1 MKAAG
6 GVHFSQTHPTCHHL
20 ICCACSMRQIQ
31 GLFLSCSEYARRS
44 RDLFA
49 TDRFLR
55 PDDSAPIGARGGKST
70 SSQSAALRRRTTAFG
85 GFTRP
90 RRLPASFPVSLART
104 WTRLPAHLPARRA
117 PGDVSR
123 APPEARV
130 VSAFSP
136 ALTETPRGRRRVARP
151 DRPRDFS
158 DPSRSVRIV
167 TTERYVSGGRRGRW
181 TGVLRRRGDRLRS
194 IRGVKRRE
202 RHPRLPDGG
211 RARRLRCQRRDRR
224 RRGIQAGRGT
234 ADGDG
239 GETKH
244 VRTVRHIQARRVE
257 AGARGRSGRDA
268 MRV

>member
-1 MKAAG
+1 M
-6 GVHFSQTHPTCHHL
+6 
-20 ICCACSMRQIQ
+20 
-31 GLFLSCSEYARRS
+31 SCSEDARRF

-49 TDRFLR
+49 TDRFCDLTR
-55 PDDSAPIGARGGKST
+55 RAGGK
-70 SSQSAALRRRTTAFG
+70 ARRQRSGGGHRATTAFG

-123 APPEARV
+123 APPEARA

-202 RHPRLPDGG
+202 RHPRLIDWPRAHGG

-224 RRGIQAGRGT
+224 RGGIQAGRGT

-239 GETKH
+239 GETEH